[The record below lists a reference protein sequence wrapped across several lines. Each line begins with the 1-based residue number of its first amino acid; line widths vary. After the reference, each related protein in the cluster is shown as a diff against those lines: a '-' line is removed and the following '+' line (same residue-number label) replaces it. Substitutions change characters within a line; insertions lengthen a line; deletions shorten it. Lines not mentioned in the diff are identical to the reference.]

1 VEIRSASGEP
11 TWPDA
16 PALREDRRTVDAAR
30 LDVIPIFA
38 SLSEADKALIAEL
51 AEPVEVPANEPV
63 ATQNDFGYSFFAIED
78 GTADVRI
85 DDETVGNLGRGDF
98 FGEIAL
104 LCTGR
109 RTAAVVSTSPMTLF
123 SIFDRDFRQLETR
136 IPELA
141 RTLRAFA
148 GERLAAARA

>member
-1 VEIRSASGEP
+1 M
-11 TWPDA
+11 
-16 PALREDRRTVDAAR
+16 DAAR

-38 SLSEADKALIAEL
+38 SLSETDKALIAEL
-51 AEPVEVPANEPV
+51 AEPVEVPSDEPV

-85 DDETVGNLGRGDF
+85 DDATVGKLGQGDF

-109 RTAAVVSTSPMTLF
+109 RTAAVVSTSPMRLF
-123 SIFDRDFRQLETR
+123 SIFDRDFRQIETR

-141 RTLRAFA
+141 RTLRASA

>member
-1 VEIRSASGEP
+1 VQIRSASGEP
-11 TWPDA
+11 AWPDA

-38 SLSEADKALIAEL
+38 SLSESDKALIAEV
-51 AEPVEVPANEPV
+51 AEPVEVPSDQAV

-85 DDETVGNLGRGDF
+85 DDETVGKLGQGDF

-123 SIFDRDFRQLETR
+123 SIFDRDFRQIETR